1 LAMAARA
8 GPAWAGVWPG
18 RPRAA
23 PYAGPRR
30 TGSARPGRG
39 VGPSPTGDDR
49 KGPAR
54 PGRGGREGVERPLAR
69 PRRTPAHGSA
79 PHAALHRVQL
89 AMAARAGPA
98 WAGGV
103 VRAAARRAARRAA
116 PHGFGPAR
124 AGGGERQSRAAPHG
138 FGPARAGGWPGNR
151 ALRRTGSARPGR
163 SVARVQLAMTA
174 RVRSGLGG
182 GGGPGGRAPGRATR
196 RRTVPRRS
204 QAVAA
209 MAAAPHRVHLAPAQ
223 IVSRELFRVQH
234 VCAYPIKRKFN
245 LISNTAVTVS
255 K

>member
-1 LAMAARA
+1 MLSPSRSQDPIKSREAH
-8 GPAWAGVWPG
+8 GHELEKHSTF
-18 RPRAA
+18 
-23 PYAGPRR
+23 RR
-30 TGSARPGRG
+30 IRCR
-39 VGPSPTGDDR
+39 
-49 KGPAR
+49 
-54 PGRGGREGVERPLAR
+54 R
-69 PRRTPAHGSA
+69 PRRDKLPGCHASVVATKPRRVARVRPGPGGGVARQS
-79 PHAALHRVQL
+79 HAAL
-89 AMAARAGPA
+89 
-98 WAGGV
+98 
-103 VRAAARRAARRAA
+103 
-116 PHGFGPAR
+116 
-124 AGGGERQSRAAPHG
+124 HG

-151 ALRRTGSARPGR
+151 APRRTGSARPGR

-182 GGGPGGRAPGRATR
+182 GSGPGGRAPGRATR